1 MRLINK
7 SIFQVKHSPFL
18 VLIALL
24 VLFLTAVSCNT
35 AKLSTADAQFE
46 RGEYFQAAATYR
58 KVYNKTS
65 PAKERKLRGRIAA
78 RMGVCYERLNIP
90 SRATG
95 AFTNAIRYH
104 HPDSTIYLHLA
115 RNQHNEGKYKD
126 AIRNYELFLEKTPDH
141 PLAAAGLKGAQQ
153 AQEWKENKTRYQVKR
168 MDLFNSRRADFSPM
182 LLGKEGDQLYLA
194 TATDKATGT
203 DKSEITGLKPC
214 DIYFSKKNEKGIW
227 QKPEPAEGELNTEF
241 DEGTPT
247 FTPDGN
253 TMYFSRARRD
263 AVSPTSVEI
272 YASSRA
278 GGKWGAAQKVEIIK
292 DTISVFAHPAVSP
305 DGKYLYFVSD
315 MPGGIGGKDIW
326 RAPLSNSGLGPVEN
340 LGEQINT
347 PADEMFPTFR
357 DNGILYFS
365 SDGHPGMGGLDIF
378 SARLDEWGIW
388 HVENMKAPVNSQ
400 GDDFGMTFLVQ
411 EEEEGF
417 FASNRGDAR
426 GYDHIYSF
434 YQPSIKVLI
443 TGVVTNR
450 DEEPVP
456 GAIVRVVGRDGSNH
470 KIVAKNDG
478 TFQVKID
485 RGIQYVMMAGAPG
498 YLNDKEEFRSDNDEA
513 DATYQVDFI
522 LSSITKPVLIDNI
535 FYDFDKASL
544 RAESATALD
553 ELIGLLNDNPN
564 VTIELAAHTDRKGS
578 EVYNTDLSQRRAASV
593 IEYLIAGGIDAARLT
608 PVGYGKSK
616 PKTVTALIN
625 RTHPFLP
632 EGQLLDEAFI
642 LTLPPDQQEIADQIN
657 RRTEFQVLE
666 ITYGLE

>member
-141 PLAAAGLKGAQQ
+141 PLATAGLKGAQQ

-241 DEGTPT
+241 DEGTPA
-247 FTPDGN
+247 FTSDGN

>member
-104 HPDSTIYLHLA
+104 HPDATNYLHLA